1 MKEFLILGMIVL
13 TSWGILD
20 VIDSILKRRKR

>member
-13 TSWGILD
+13 TSWAILD